1 MSDVPRTKS
10 RSNTAKTGQ
19 IYFGDPQ
26 ERRGCLV
33 QDLNKFGAMIEV
45 DLDIP
50 LPETLRLISAAL
62 ALNQLCVIAWREGRR
77 VGLRFAV

>member
-1 MSDVPRTKS
+1 MSEVPRSKS
-10 RSNTAKTGQ
+10 HRHAAKTGQ

-33 QDLNKFGAMIEV
+33 QELNKFGAMIEV
-45 DLDIP
+45 DLDVP
-50 LPETLRLISAAL
+50 LPEKLRLISAAL